1 MPSKNMKKMQ
11 KTLYAKYEI
20 NMQKYARY
28 ANNMQKI
35 KTSLTRYEYAKNM
48 QKI

>member
-20 NMQKYARY
+20 NMQKYAVY
-28 ANNMQKI
+28 VGSKVC
-35 KTSLTRYEYAKNM
+35 K
-48 QKI
+48 